1 MKMPNVQK
9 LKLTNAKRTS
19 GDILLPVTEKILG
32 LSYPVNPGLTV
43 RDLPTI
49 EEEAHVLCR

>member
-9 LKLTNAKRTS
+9 LKLTS
-19 GDILLPVTEKILG
+19 GDVRLPVTEIIG
-32 LSYPVNPGLTV
+32 LPYPVNPGLTV